1 MASFKNIILGIAIAI
16 VFALAVGYGI
26 SVFYEEPK
34 YEDYCKTFGRFAT
47 PYPAE
52 KTLPGGVTV
61 CNESLRFQVE
71 QRAQQCYKDDYLPV
85 YTYDNATGCPTDVR
99 CDPCQKDFNDARK
112 RYSRN
117 IFIITAVVGIIGI
130 AAGAIL
136 FGVEAVGAGL
146 MGGGLLTILYG
157 NIRYWEFF
165 DNVMKFVILL
175 AGLIILIGIGYWINR
190 RRKTGTVQ
198 SV

>member
-1 MASFKNIILGIAIAI
+1 MVGFKNIILGIAIAI
-16 VFALAVGYGI
+16 VFVLAAGYGI
-26 SVFYEEPK
+26 SVFYEEPDYGKFCGDAYAPHPFEASPAFGKPVPAYESCKNITPDFTSK
-34 YEDYCKTFGRFAT
+34 Y
-47 PYPAE
+47 
-52 KTLPGGVTV
+52 
-61 CNESLRFQVE
+61 N
-71 QRAQQCYKDDYLPV
+71 QCSKEEGLAVPV
-85 YTYDNATGCPTDVR
+85 YENVSGCQIDVR
-99 CDPCQKDFNDARK
+99 CDPCQKQYNDARK

-117 IFIITAVVGIIGI
+117 IFIITAVVGILGI

-165 DNVMKFVILL
+165 DKVMKFVILL

-190 RRKTGTVQ
+190 RRKE
-198 SV
+198 